1 MKLKHVAALMF
12 RVLGVVFIL
21 FGGAGAVVS
30 GVGRDLCGALV
41 NGGIGFVFGFCLMFL
56 NKKLA
61 SLFCRGLDDEPWP
74 NTALEPTAAA
84 HSVSDAP
91 SNPKAGSESK
101 PASSGGGSA

>member
-1 MKLKHVAALMF
+1 MKLKYVAALMF

-30 GVGRDLCGALV
+30 GVGRDLCGAIV
-41 NGGIGFVFGFCLMFL
+41 NGSIGFVFGFCLMFF

-74 NTALEPTAAA
+74 NLRI
-84 HSVSDAP
+84 
-91 SNPKAGSESK
+91 GCM
-101 PASSGGGSA
+101 G